1 MKKQKIPLKNSLIL
15 LLTATIWGIA
25 FVAQSEGGDAVGAF
39 TFNATRSL
47 IGALVLVPVIFLLE
61 RLNSKSN
68 SCTDNSGTNSTKTNV
83 SKSENTSVSSKE
95 DTRTLI
101 IGGISCGICL
111 CLASNFQQLGICI
124 PLLEKLVLSQPATL

>member
-68 SCTDNSGTNSTKTNV
+68 SYTDNSGTNSTKTNV

-101 IGGISCGICL
+101 IRWNFLWNLSVSC
-111 CLASNFQQLGICI
+111 F
-124 PLLEKLVLSQPATL
+124 